1 MVRRSL
7 GWVLVR
13 SMLALWPRM
22 AEHGSVV
29 SWVGSSWGCTNG
41 VAEVVRCSL
50 EVSWVGFIWGLVKEE
65 AGGRGA

>member
-1 MVRRSL
+1 MVRRSP

-22 AEHGSVV
+22 AEHSSGV
-29 SWVGSSWGCTNG
+29 SWVGPSWDWTNG
-41 VAEVVRCSL
+41 VVEVVRCGL